1 MEKYNICWDEFK
13 VSAGN
18 TFKNLLNDTDF
29 TDVTLAC
36 EDGKQIKSHKVILSA
51 CSPFFKDILV
61 QNPHAHPLLYLK
73 GISHSQLKNLLNFAY
88 LGETEVGQENLPDFM
103 NVAKELKIE
112 GLASYESDQVTKD
125 EEAKS
130 ESDVLNE
137 ENITIDD
144 QLDLEAGETENEE
157 TFDESLFPQV
167 KIESTIS
174 FASNVTYPCDNENCD
189 YIAKYSNHLK
199 RHQLSKHEGI
209 RYPCKQ
215 CETKFTQSS
224 SLKRHMT
231 KIHSKS

>member
-51 CSPFFKDILV
+51 CSQFFKDILV

-73 GISHSQLKNLLNFAY
+73 GISHSQLRNLLNFAY
-88 LGETEVGQENLPDFM
+88 LGEAEVAQENLEDFM
-103 NVAKELKIE
+103 IVAKELKIE
-112 GLASYESDQVTKD
+112 GLASYDPEEITRD
-125 EEAKS
+125 EEAKGD
-130 ESDVLNE
+130 SDVLDE
-137 ENITIDD
+137 EDITIDD
-144 QLDLEAGETENEE
+144 QLEIDAQENENEE
-157 TFDESLFPQV
+157 KFDETLFSQF
-167 KIESTIS
+167 KIESSVS
-174 FASNVTYPCDNENCD
+174 FGGNGTYPCEDCD

-209 RYPCKQ
+209 RYPCKL
-215 CETKFTQSS
+215 CETKFTQAS

-231 KIHSKS
+231 KLHSK